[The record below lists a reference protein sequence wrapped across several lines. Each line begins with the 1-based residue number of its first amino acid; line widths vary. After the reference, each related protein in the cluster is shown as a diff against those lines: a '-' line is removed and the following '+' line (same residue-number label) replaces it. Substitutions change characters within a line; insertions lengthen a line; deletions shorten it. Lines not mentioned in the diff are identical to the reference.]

1 MSISDVAEYLGVN
14 DRTVRNMV
22 ADGRLRAYTCG
33 DRLIRLR
40 RSEVDAAPWCR
51 TAVTCRECE
60 TPGRYNQCHVLRVAA
75 AATHPKWHVEAVV
88 LWVAEF
94 SPGGISGDLR
104 RLLQHNYSFSAR
116 SRCPTSGPR

>member
-33 DRLIRLR
+33 DR
-40 RSEVDAAPWCR
+40 R